1 MPGTARSESD
11 DETCHPPAL
20 ARIWIVWLPLAFALP
35 AAGYAAY
42 AAAHP
47 RAQLWGGGRWQLDG
61 PADEIALTFDD
72 GPSNETP
79 RFLEA
84 LDELGIKATFFA
96 CGENVERRPS
106 MARAIVDAGHALGNH
121 TFSHPCLPLCSRA
134 AVFREVFATQDTIRA
149 VTGRTVRLF
158 RPPYGLR
165 SPFLATALPAAGLTS
180 IHWTVIGND
189 WKWDAGRIVDRVL
202 GRARGRGIVCL
213 HDGHA
218 TRPHADRSESLEAL
232 KRIVPRLRQRGH
244 RFVRLPGWEAE

>member
-1 MPGTARSESD
+1 M
-11 DETCHPPAL
+11 
-20 ARIWIVWLPLAFALP
+20 VWLPLALTLP

-47 RAQLWGGGRWQLDG
+47 RAQLWGPSRWQLDG
-61 PADEIALTFDD
+61 PPDEIALTFDD

-84 LDELGIKATFFA
+84 LDELGVKATFFA
-96 CGENVERRPS
+96 CGANVERRPS
-106 MARAIVDAGHALGNH
+106 VAREIVEAGHALGNH

-134 AVFREVFATQDTIRA
+134 QVLEEVFSTQDA
-149 VTGRTVRLF
+149 VGTATGCTVKLF

-180 IHWTVIGND
+180 VHWTVIGND
-189 WKWDAGRIVDRVL
+189 WKWDAGRIACRVLDRV
-202 GRARGRGIVCL
+202 RGRGIVCL

-218 TRPHADRSESLEAL
+218 ARPNADRSESLEAL
-232 KRIVPRLRQRGH
+232 RQIVPRLRERGH
-244 RFVRLPGWEAE
+244 RFVRVPDWEANPSG